1 MDIYS
6 VLRTKPH
13 SERHLACYVAFI
25 KSRINNLGPLEKH
38 HICPK
43 ADDLFP
49 EFKNLIQHSWN
60 GIELTPREHYIAHLL
75 LWKTYGGSQAY
86 AIRFMTP
93 TKKKTSRLYESL
105 RFQTIK
111 STTGKKRSPE
121 ACNRISEALTGKPKS
136 ASAIAKRSAKNL
148 GSKRS
153 TETRKRISE
162 ARKGMIFTAEHRE
175 NLSKAHRTT

>member
-13 SERHLACYVAFI
+13 SERHLARYIRFI
-25 KSRINNLGPLEKH
+25 KSRIPNLGPLEKH

-49 EFKNLIQHSWN
+49 EFKNLIEHSWN

-86 AIRFMTP
+86 AIRFMTSSE
-93 TKKKTSRLYESL
+93 KKTSRLYKSL
-105 RFQTIK
+105 RSETIK
-111 STTGKKRSPE
+111 TTTGKKRSLE
-121 ACNRISEALTGKPKS
+121 TRQRMSEAQIGKPKTPE
-136 ASAIAKRSAKNL
+136 AIAKRSAKNT

-153 TETRKRISE
+153 FATRQRMSK
-162 ARKGMIFTAEHRE
+162 ARKGIVFTAEHRE
-175 NLSKAHRTT
+175 NLSKARRSI